1 MGWLKKRLKEKS
13 TYRGLAIL
21 LSVAGVGISPDML
34 EAVLLSLGG
43 ALGLIEVVTREAE
56 KDLKDE
62 IKDEILKHLVK

>member
-21 LSVAGVGISPDML
+21 LSVAGIGISPDML

-62 IKDEILKHLVK
+62 IKEEILKHLVK

>member
-13 TYRGLAIL
+13 TYRGFAIL

-62 IKDEILKHLVK
+62 IKEEILKHLVK